1 LGNLPAVGKQISLR
15 NPKAGLHMDPKKVQ
29 QVVFFAILGL
39 VTLLFLYLLKPFFTP
54 LFWAAV
60 FASIFRP
67 LYRRIEGK
75 LKRPNRSAALTLI
88 AIVLIIIIPAF
99 VIGSLLVSE
108 SIQIYNSVSKD
119 TSAIET
125 KVREVIGRFADNPY
139 LKKIPFDQSFI
150 IEKFSDGAKSVANYL
165 FVHLTNLT
173 QNTIIFL
180 VQFGVMFY
188 ALFFFFRDAERILAS
203 IMQMSPLDEAKTKIL
218 YKEFTMTARATLKAT
233 IVLGGL
239 QGISGGVIFFLT
251 GIEGSMVW
259 GLLMTVLAILPG
271 IGCSIIWAP
280 AGLIMLLSN
289 HLWEGI
295 AILTFGVLVIGLAD
309 NLLRPVIIGTDV
321 AMHPLLIFLSTLGGL
336 IVFGLSGFVIGP
348 IVAALFL
355 SIGEMYD
362 RFFDKPPPAG

>member
-1 LGNLPAVGKQISLR
+1 
-15 NPKAGLHMDPKKVQ
+15 MDPRKVQ
-29 QVVFFAILGL
+29 NIVFFLILGL
-39 VTLLFLYLLKPFFTP
+39 VTLLFLYLLKPFFMP
-54 LFWAAV
+54 LFWATI
-60 FASIFRP
+60 FAGLFRP
-67 LYRRIEGK
+67 LYRRINGK
-75 LKRPNRSAALTLI
+75 LNRPNLSATLTLV
-88 AIVLIIIIPAF
+88 AIVLIIIVPAA

-108 SIQIYNSVSKD
+108 SIQIYNSISRD
-119 TSAIET
+119 ASAIEA
-125 KVREVIGRFADNPY
+125 KVRHVIGLFADNPY
-139 LKKIPFDQSFI
+139 LKGIPLDQSFL

-165 FVHLTNLT
+165 FVHLTSLT
-173 QNTIIFL
+173 QNTVIFL

-188 ALFFFFRDAERILAS
+188 TLFFFFRDADRILAS
-203 IMQMSPLDEAKTKIL
+203 ILRMSPLDEARTRIL
-218 YKEFTMTARATLKAT
+218 YQQFTATARATLKAT
-233 IVLGGL
+233 VVLGGL
-239 QGISGGVIFFLT
+239 QGISGAFIFFLT

-289 HLWEGI
+289 HIWEGV

-321 AMHPLLIFLSTLGGL
+321 EMHPLLIFLSTLGGL

-348 IVAALFL
+348 IIVALFL

-362 RFFDKPPPAG
+362 RFFENAPPAG